1 MTMKLD
7 RISFISLLAALAMS
21 AAGCGEAEIPII
33 DTGGGNNNGN
43 TDLAAGNEMVIYEAN
58 PKVFASSGAFKAM
71 EDRLDEIR
79 ELGANVLWIMPVHP
93 IGSVNSVGSPYCV
106 KDFMDVNASYGTL
119 ADLRSLVD
127 KAHSMDMKV
136 ILDWVA
142 NHTAWDNPWLTEH
155 PDWYTKDGAGNII
168 SPAGMGWDDVA
179 DLNFDNKSLRSNM
192 IEAMKFWVTDA
203 GIDGFRCDYAEGVPG
218 DFWTDAIKAI
228 RSVKKDA
235 IMLAEAADMSLYDC
249 GFDMLYGWDFQSN
262 LADVFAGKKKV
273 QALYESHKG
282 EYAGVKN
289 GKERMRFS
297 TNHDKAMNEAS
308 PITMYNG
315 EAGAMAAFV
324 IAAYMGGIPMIYGSQ
339 EIGYAKT
346 LSFFTSTI
354 LDWNSNPS
362 YTEEYQKVMKAYAE
376 SVDARAGEMTMY
388 NTGDLVTVYY
398 QGGLMVTVNTTG
410 ASVQVK
416 TPMERSGEKAI
427 DMMTGKQESIPAA
440 LSLGAYEYKIWKL
453 EK

>member
-7 RISFISLLAALAMS
+7 RISFISLLAALVLG
-21 AAGCGEAEIPII
+21 AAGCEGNEIQII

-106 KDFMDVNASYGTL
+106 KDFMAVNASYGTL

-179 DLNFDNKSLRSNM
+179 DLNFDNKSLRTNM

-297 TNHDKAMNEAS
+297 TNHDKAMNESS

-324 IAAYMGGIPMIYGSQ
+324 IAAYMGGIPMIYSSQ

-354 LDWNSNPS
+354 IDWNSNPS
-362 YTEEYQKVMKAYAE
+362 YTEEYQKVMKAFAE

-427 DMMTGKQESIPAA
+427 DMMTGKQESIPVA
-440 LSLGAYEYKIWKL
+440 LTLGAYEYKIWKL